1 MSYIHPSAIIYD
13 NVTIQEGAYIG
24 PGCIIGCPP
33 EIVGYKGENKGVLIC
48 SGARLEKMVV
58 VDGGSKWRTFI
69 GANTFIMSQVH
80 IGHDCQIRDK
90 VTIAAGATLAGHVQ
104 VDPYAFIGINAA
116 IHQHQIIGM
125 GAMIGAGT
133 VVPKRTIN
141 SMIMPFQTFVG
152 VPARYIGYNKVGI
165 ERNGFSMADVNE
177 ATEQYLE
184 EFGIKSVK

>member
-33 EIVGYKGENKGVLIC
+33 EIVGYKGENKGVWIC
-48 SGARLEKMVV
+48 PGARLEKMVV
-58 VDGGSKWRTFI
+58 VDGGSKMKTLI
-69 GANTFIMSQVH
+69 GMNTFIMSQVH
-80 IGHDCQIRDK
+80 IGHDCFIGHRA
-90 VTIAAGATLAGHVQ
+90 TIAAGATLAGHVK
-104 VDPYAFIGINAA
+104 VDPFAFIGINAA

-125 GAMIGAGT
+125 GAMIGAGS

-184 EFGIKSVK
+184 EFGIKSAQ